1 MYELTERVCVVLVT
15 YNRQKCLRKVLEGIK
30 EQTHAVERIFIFDN
44 ASSDDTS
51 NFLREAGF
59 AIASDRDGLAKKAL
73 RHDKLCYRNNEN
85 LGGAGGFANAI
96 DMAKEFDEDYLW
108 IMDDDVYPEPDC
120 LAKLLIKLRETQALA
135 AIPSR
140 NDENYQDLV
149 CLDIDFSDFKKF
161 WTWWRKKPAQYPL
174 KKDHYFVKDM
184 PFEGPLLK
192 KELVKKVGI
201 PDQGFFI
208 EYDDSDYAQRIL
220 KYSKI
225 VYVTNALLHRQL
237 AKKTATIAQKRVP
250 YSWRMYYAI
259 RNNIIFDRRYGKNWA
274 VRNLSPRLLLV
285 QTLLISVRDRHVKQN
300 MPLILKAYHDGM
312 REKMGKRIDPNY

>member
-1 MYELTERVCVVLVT
+1 MKLAEKVCVVLVT
-15 YNRQKCLRKVLEGIK
+15 YNRQECLKKVLQGIK
-30 EQTHAVERIFIFDN
+30 EQTYPIDRIFIFDN
-44 ASSDDTS
+44 NSSDNTS
-51 NFLREAGF
+51 EFLTEEGF
-59 AIASDRDGLAKKAL
+59 EIIKDKEELVKISNTQK
-73 RHDKLCYRNNEN
+73 KLCYKSNEN

-120 LAKLLIKLRETQALA
+120 LAKLLAKMAENKTLA

-149 CLDIDFSDFKKF
+149 CLNIDFSDFKKF
-161 WTWWRKKPAQYPL
+161 WTWWRKEPAKYPL
-174 KKDHYFVKDM
+174 EKDQYFVTDM

-192 KELVKKVGI
+192 MELVKKIGI

-225 VYVTNALLHRQL
+225 VYVTNTILHRQL
-237 AKKTATIAQKRVP
+237 AKKNSANDSKENKP
-250 YSWRMYYAI
+250 YSWRMYYSI

-274 VRNLSPRLLLV
+274 VRNLSPRLLLA
-285 QTLLISVRDRHVKQN
+285 QTLLISVRDRHIKQN
-300 MPLILKAYHDGM
+300 IPLIIKAYRDGM
-312 REKMGKRIDPNY
+312 REKMGKRVDPNY